1 MSQTAKRTEIELLHR
16 GESYTLYLKG
26 IKLYLR
32 FSRKGKQ
39 FWRSLDT
46 SIKAVALSRAKAI
59 LTELEENQWEAT
71 PKEIKPSSMAT
82 IGEILHRWRSSKALI
97 TLTEKSVTNNAS
109 ALEGLIRKATG
120 KQEIEFL
127 PASILTEKLVTQFI
141 SHERDA
147 GRPDHSTRSHL
158 TQARGVLQEAYM
170 EIYHGL
176 SLPDLSGFRS
186 KKKFK
191 PKRDYGFREIP
202 RQSVIDMELAAG
214 RLLEQRSPLWIV
226 YVLMAN
232 LGLRNGEVKR
242 TTWSHFAE
250 RPHYI
255 DGAVTYRKILF
266 IEANYDDAVPRDL
279 EVPDE
284 IWEGLQHFR
293 PKSCIHASSELTHQG
308 TNQSF
313 RKGEVCQQCAY
324 LIPAKT
330 DTEREIICNRL
341 INDFVRPY
349 IPDREK
355 KSYELRKW
363 AGSKVLTREKNIFLV
378 QQFLGHQ
385 SVVTTQKYYAKYLK
399 TQIGVSSADTRA
411 IYGIA

>member
-1 MSQTAKRTEIELLHR
+1 MSQVAKRTEIELQHR

-26 IKLYLR
+26 SKLYLR
-32 FSRKGKQ
+32 FSRKGKN

-46 SIKAVALSRAKAI
+46 SIKAVALARGKAI
-59 LTELEENQWEAT
+59 LTELEDNEWTAA
-71 PKEIKPSSMAT
+71 PKEIQKTEIAT
-82 IGEILHRWRSSKALI
+82 IGEILHRWRNSSSLI
-97 TLTEKSVTNNAS
+97 TLTDKSRTNNAS

-120 KQEIEFL
+120 KEELDFM
-127 PASILTEKLVTQFI
+127 PSSILTEKLISDFI
-141 SHERDA
+141 AHERTA

-170 EIYHGL
+170 EIYEGL
-176 SLPDLSGFRS
+176 KLPDLAGFRS

-191 PKRDYGFREIP
+191 PKRDYGFSDFP
-202 RQSVIDMELAAG
+202 RQAVIDMEFAASD
-214 RLLEQRSPLWIV
+214 LLEKRSPLWIV

-232 LGLRNGEVKR
+232 LGLRNGEVIR
-242 TTWSHFAE
+242 TTWNHFAE

-255 DGAVTYRKILF
+255 DGKVTLRRILS

-293 PKSCIHASSELTHQG
+293 PESCTHEEIHKNSGLIP
-308 TNQSF
+308 
-313 RKGEVCQQCAY
+313 CQQCAHV
-324 LIPAKT
+324 IPAKT
-330 DTEREIICNRL
+330 PTERAVICNRL
-341 INDFVRPY
+341 INDFVRPF
-349 IPDREK
+349 IPDRPK

-363 AGSKVLTREKNIFLV
+363 AGSKVLTRERNIFLV

-399 TQIGVSSADTRA
+399 TQMGISAADTRA

>member
-1 MSQTAKRTEIELLHR
+1 MSNTAKRTEIELQHR
-16 GESYTLYLKG
+16 GETYTLYLKG
-26 IKLYLR
+26 SKLYLR

-46 SIKAVALSRAKAI
+46 SIKVVAIARAKDL
-59 LTELEENQWEAT
+59 LTKLEDNQWEA
-71 PKEIKPSSMAT
+71 PVKEAKVSQAAT
-82 IGEILHRWRSSKALI
+82 IGEILHRWKKSKALI

-120 KQEIEFL
+120 KEEVEFL
-127 PASILTEKLVTQFI
+127 PSSILTEKLVTAFI

-147 GRPDHSTRSHL
+147 GRPDHSTRSQL
-158 TQARGVLQEAYM
+158 VQARGVLQEAYM
-170 EIYHGL
+170 EIYEGL
-176 SLPDLSGFRS
+176 SLPDLTGFRS
-186 KKKFK
+186 KKKFA
-191 PKRDYGFREIP
+191 PKRDYGFRDIP
-202 RQSVIDMELAAG
+202 RQSVIDMELAAE
-214 RLLEQRSPLWIV
+214 RLLEQKSPLWIV

-242 TTWSHFAE
+242 TTWSHFEE
-250 RPHYI
+250 RPHYV
-255 DGAVTYRKILF
+255 DGTVTYRRILF

-284 IWEGLQHFR
+284 IWEGLKLFR
-293 PKSCIHASSELTHQG
+293 PEKCLHPAPENG
-308 TNQSF
+308 
-313 RKGEVCQQCAY
+313 KPCQQCSY

-363 AGSKVLTREKNIFLV
+363 AGSKVLTRERNIFLV

-399 TQIGVSSADTRA
+399 TQIGISSADTRA